1 MTWFIR
7 RGHHYLLMCVRFVG
21 QIEDFRKLRVS
32 AEGVYLIGG
41 VNDLDGGAVAF
52 DSPLLEILTG
62 LVAMIVLNRTA
73 CSGCGVEHFHIG
85 GKGRR
90 KVDDVVV
97 CFWVVLIGGQK
108 LSDFVNWSRIL
119 VRPVRSYGV
128 CMYHGRASFVGCG
141 LFFQVSPAIMY
152 N

>member
-32 AEGVYLIGG
+32 AEGVYL
-41 VNDLDGGAVAF
+41 
-52 DSPLLEILTG
+52 
-62 LVAMIVLNRTA
+62 
-73 CSGCGVEHFHIG
+73 IG